1 MAGEPSPF
9 DIDSGFNIM
18 IKHTKDSPWYAA
30 QRAGSPISLDEI
42 LPAGWEKKY
51 IEDMARIVNV
61 TILEYEEQKKAV
73 QRTYANELD
82 WELLQSE
89 FNL

>member
-1 MAGEPSPF
+1 
-9 DIDSGFNIM
+9 
-18 IKHTKDSPWYAA
+18 
-30 QRAGSPISLDEI
+30 
-42 LPAGWEKKY
+42 
-51 IEDMARIVNV
+51 V